1 VTAGAVA
8 TPHALATQAGAA
20 ALRAGGSAVDAALA
34 AAATV
39 AVVYPHMNAIGGD
52 VMALLHAPDGGVT
65 VVNGSGAAAAAVD
78 PDALGDV
85 MPARGVAPITVP
97 GAVRAWETLH
107 GLGARLPWAALFSDA
122 IACAR
127 DGVEVAP
134 SLARALD
141 GTEVALDVGGGRLRQ
156 PALARTLSALADDGA
171 DALYGG
177 PVGAALVGGLQALG
191 SPLVLED
198 LAAHRSEVVAPLR
211 GRYRGE
217 ELLTAPPNSQ
227 GHVLLEVAAALELY
241 DDPVDAAFLARLFA
255 LAGADRDRWLAD
267 PRTGDVPIAWL
278 LSGEHAV
285 ELLDGARAALG
296 PAAARRAPARPTG
309 DTIAVVA
316 ADADG
321 WAVSLIQSVFWAF
334 GSGIVEPATGIL
346 CHNRGASFTLR
357 PGSPNRLAGGR
368 RPLHT
373 LMPVLTRRDGRL
385 TGVHG
390 TMGGHAQPQ
399 IHLQLLARLLDGAS
413 PQEAIA
419 APRFTVYGDLVE
431 AESPAPP
438 GLPVDVDLG
447 PRSEAVGHAQLIR
460 IAPDGAFAAASDPRA
475 DGTALAV

>member
-1 VTAGAVA
+1 
-8 TPHALATQAGAA
+8 
-20 ALRAGGSAVDAALA
+20 
-34 AAATV
+34 
-39 AVVYPHMNAIGGD
+39 
-52 VMALLHAPDGGVT
+52 
-65 VVNGSGAAAAAVD
+65 
-78 PDALGDV
+78 
-85 MPARGVAPITVP
+85 
-97 GAVRAWETLH
+97 VRAWETLH
-107 GLGARLPWAALFSDA
+107 GLGARLPWATVFDDA

-127 DGVEVAP
+127 EGVEPAP

-141 GTEVALDVGGGRLRQ
+141 GADVALRVEAGRLVQ
-156 PALARTLSALADDGA
+156 PALARTLGVLAGDGA

-177 PVGAALVGGLQALG
+177 PVGPALVDGLQALG

-198 LAAHRSEVVAPLR
+198 LAAHRSEVVAPLS

-217 ELLTAPPNSQ
+217 VLLTAPPNSQ

-241 DDPVDAAFLARLFA
+241 DDAVDAAFLARLFA
-255 LAGADRDRWLAD
+255 LASADRDRWLAD
-267 PRTGDVPIAWL
+267 PRTGRAPVAWL

-285 ELLDGARAALG
+285 ELLDGARATTG
-296 PAAARRAPARPTG
+296 AAAGTAPARPTG

-346 CHNRGASFTLR
+346 CHNRGATFTLR

-373 LMPVLTRRDGRL
+373 LMPVMTRRDGRL

-390 TMGGHAQPQ
+390 TMGGHVQPQ

-419 APRFTVYGDLVE
+419 APRFTVHGDVVE

-438 GLPVDVDLG
+438 GLPVDIDLG

-460 IAPDGAFAAASDPRA
+460 IGPDGEFAAASDPRA
-475 DGTALAV
+475 DGLALVV